1 VGLILDSSLDSVDL
15 AEAEA
20 VKAAE
25 ETGFDEKDV
34 HKIRLAV
41 RECMANAVVH
51 GNRYNADKKVRF
63 DLERSPGHL
72 TIVVQDEGDGFE
84 PEAIPDPLAEEN
96 LLRHSGRGMLMIREF
111 MDDVQVQRVQPC
123 GTEIRMSK
131 YKDG

>member
-1 VGLILDSSLDSVDL
+1 VGLILNSSLDSVDL

-25 ETGFDEKDV
+25 ETGFEEKDV

-41 RECMANAVVH
+41 RECVANAVVH
-51 GNRYNADKKVRF
+51 GNRYSAKKKVHF
-63 DLERSPGHL
+63 HLESSPGTL
-72 TIVVQDEGDGFE
+72 TIVVRDEGDGFE

-96 LLRHSGRGMLMIREF
+96 LLRHSGRGLLMIREF
-111 MDDVQVQRVQPC
+111 MDDVEVQRAQPR

-131 YKDG
+131 YKHD